1 MNTVISVFPNNPK
14 EKKIL
19 KIFCESHSNLI
30 NIMVLSKVLDGKE
43 TELVSGVG
51 PQVSVLYHEANFSHS
66 GVYMC
71 KTTHACGEQ
80 MANVTV
86 TVGSEF

>member
-1 MNTVISVFPNNPK
+1 MISAFPNNPK
-14 EKKIL
+14 EKEIL
-19 KIFCESHSNLI
+19 NIICESDSNLT
-30 NIMVLSKVLDGKE
+30 NILVLSKVLDGME
-43 TELVSGVG
+43 TELVSGDG
-51 PQVSVLYHEANFSHS
+51 PQVSVLYHEANLSHS